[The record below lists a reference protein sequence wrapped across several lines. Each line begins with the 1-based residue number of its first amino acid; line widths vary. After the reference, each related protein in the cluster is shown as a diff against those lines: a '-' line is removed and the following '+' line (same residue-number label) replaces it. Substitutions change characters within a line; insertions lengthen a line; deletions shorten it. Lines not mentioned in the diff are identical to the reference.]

1 MAGISRVNGFGNYV
15 VGSYRSSAN
24 IGAYL
29 VTVKNGSNSAVDIR
43 AEDDAANEA
52 VEAIMM
58 ATNAIGSSF
67 ADANTGV
74 ATLLVDGAQHDAAS
88 LQAVLRGL
96 GSAVGPNNIDMTGTT
111 VVAATTLTAA

>member
-1 MAGISRVNGFGNYV
+1 MAGIGRVNGFGNYV

-29 VTVKNGSNSAVDIR
+29 VTVKNASASAQDIR
-43 AEDDAANEA
+43 AEDDAANEV

-67 ADANTGV
+67 TDSTAGT
-74 ATLLVDGAQHDAAS
+74 ATLLVDGSQHDAAS

-96 GSAVGPNNIDMTGTT
+96 GTAVGPNDIDMSGTT
-111 VVAATTLTAA
+111 VAAASTLTAA

>member
-1 MAGISRVNGFGNYV
+1 M
-15 VGSYRSSAN
+15 GSYRSCAN
-24 IGAYL
+24 IGANL
-29 VTVKNGSNSAVDIR
+29 VTVINASESAHDIR
-43 AEDDAANEA
+43 AEDDAANEV

-74 ATLLVDGAQHDAAS
+74 ATLLVDDTQWDAAS
-88 LQAVLRGL
+88 LQAAVRAL
-96 GSAVGPNNIDMTGTT
+96 GTTVGPNNMDATASD

>member
-1 MAGISRVNGFGNYV
+1 MAGITRVNGFGNYV

-29 VTVKNGSNSAVDIR
+29 VTVKNASASAQDIR
-43 AEDDAANEA
+43 AEDDAANEV

-67 ADANTGV
+67 TDSTAGT
-74 ATLLVDGAQHDAAS
+74 ATLLVDGSQHDAAS

-96 GSAVGPNNIDMTGTT
+96 GTAVGPNDIDMSGTT
-111 VVAATTLTAA
+111 VAAASTLTAA

>member
-29 VTVKNGSNSAVDIR
+29 VTVKNASASAQDIR
-43 AEDDAANEA
+43 AEDDAANEV

-67 ADANTGV
+67 TSTPGLIATGFTV
-74 ATLLVDGAQHDAAS
+74 S
-88 LQAVLRGL
+88 VLKPDIL
-96 GSAVGPNNIDMTGTT
+96 KFPPLS
-111 VVAATTLTAA
+111 TLTASNILVTVLKKFGFLMPPPSSF

>member
-58 ATNAIGSSF
+58 ATNAIGLKSSQK
-67 ADANTGV
+67 DI
-74 ATLLVDGAQHDAAS
+74 LLRLVYYSGMKDEEDY
-88 LQAVLRGL
+88 
-96 GSAVGPNNIDMTGTT
+96 M
-111 VVAATTLTAA
+111 